1 MTEKAKFR
9 DAKLAS
15 RIAGKIRR
23 AAQSEPTI
31 KICHVC
37 GTHEYTITHF
47 GIRTLLPSNI
57 EVIAGPG
64 CPVCIVPA
72 SEVDE
77 AVELAQR
84 GIVVTCFGDVL
95 RVPGSEMSLLDAK
108 AQGADIRVIYSL
120 TDAIKMAQ
128 TEKNKEFVFFAVGF
142 ETTSPST
149 AVEVANKPP
158 KNLSFLVSHRL
169 IPPAMKLLAE
179 MEDLGLDGFIAPGHV
194 STIIGSK
201 PYEIFP
207 KTYHVPTV
215 IAGFEPLDILMS
227 VYMIL
232 KQQKRHVPKLENEC
246 IRAVHPE
253 GNTRA
258 QELMNRVF
266 DVTDSNWRGLGTIPS
281 SRFILKNEHRS
292 YDANLKYGVKIERG
306 TDIQQGCKC
315 HLVVVGKIK
324 PTECP
329 PFQGGMHSRKP
340 SRSLHGQQRRNLQ
353 NMGQNNKPADA
364 THDSDIDQN
373 IKSLQPTK
381 CLQSISP
388 LSKRP

>member
-1 MTEKAKFR
+1 MTEKLEFR
-9 DAKLAS
+9 DAKLAG
-15 RIAGKIRR
+15 RVADKIRR
-23 AAQSEPTI
+23 AVQNERTI

-47 GIRTLLPSNI
+47 GLRTLLPSNV

-108 AQGADIRVIYSL
+108 ALGADVRVVYSL

-128 TEKNKEFVFFAVGF
+128 TEENKEFVFFAVGF

-158 KNLSFLVSHRL
+158 KNISFLVSHRL

-194 STIIGSK
+194 STIIGLK

-207 KTYHVPTV
+207 KTYRVPTV

-232 KQQKRHVPKLENEC
+232 RQQKRHAPKLENEY

-253 GNTRA
+253 GNTKA
-258 QELMNRVF
+258 QEIMNRVF
-266 DVTDSNWRGLGTIPS
+266 DVTDSNWRGLGTIPT
-281 SRFILKNEHRS
+281 SRFLLKGEHSS

-306 TDIQQGCKC
+306 IDIQQGCKC
-315 HLVVVGKIK
+315 HLVVVGKTK
-324 PTECP
+324 PAGCP
-329 PFQGGMHSRKP
+329 LFMKRCTPENPIGACMVSNEGTCRIWA
-340 SRSLHGQQRRNLQ
+340 RTTSLHS
-353 NMGQNNKPADA
+353 P
-364 THDSDIDQN
+364 
-373 IKSLQPTK
+373 PTAP
-381 CLQSISP
+381 I
-388 LSKRP
+388 